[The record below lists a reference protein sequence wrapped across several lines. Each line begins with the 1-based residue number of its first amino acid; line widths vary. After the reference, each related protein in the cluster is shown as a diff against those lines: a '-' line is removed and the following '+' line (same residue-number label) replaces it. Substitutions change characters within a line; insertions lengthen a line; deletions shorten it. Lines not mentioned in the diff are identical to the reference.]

1 MYFLTGLYY
10 DGNSGVWYTYDQET
24 QQYTAYVAPESSLA
38 NGAIGTADAST
49 ASNLTSSTKA
59 KVISA
64 PPVVTVDPNAE
75 PKKQSLAEA
84 VAAAAEAAKLSAKKE
99 KERMKEKEREIR
111 LAGKVLVGAGKKKM
125 NNVMSVWKQRQHEG
139 VVPATPAEEIR
150 VTNPDIVMDVNANL
164 TSGRGAAVQA
174 VARAAQPISTPN
186 KIGSG
191 RGMST
196 LGRGGGNPFSG
207 NYQPPEGSGR
217 ARPLTQSS
225 GRGVSVFGNTNA
237 LVQQSSTVGRGAG
250 RGRGAETSGA
260 SLGGGVQESPVVV
273 TPFKTDASALGA
285 FPNSTPS
292 STGRRRFTEAPQSG
306 YRDRAAER
314 RNLYSTSL
322 PGDMSEADGKEKG
335 IYNS

>member
-1 MYFLTGLYY
+1 VYFLTGLYY

-38 NGAIGTADAST
+38 NGAIATADAST
-49 ASNLTSSTKA
+49 ASNLTSTTKA

-99 KERMKEKEREIR
+99 KERMKEK
-111 LAGKVLVGAGKKKM
+111 
-125 NNVMSVWKQRQHEG
+125 QRQHEG

-150 VTNPDIVMDVNANL
+150 VTNPDTVMDVNANL
-164 TSGRGAAVQA
+164 ASGRGAAVQA

-225 GRGVSVFGNTNA
+225 GRGVSVFGNTNS

-335 IYNS
+335 TYNS